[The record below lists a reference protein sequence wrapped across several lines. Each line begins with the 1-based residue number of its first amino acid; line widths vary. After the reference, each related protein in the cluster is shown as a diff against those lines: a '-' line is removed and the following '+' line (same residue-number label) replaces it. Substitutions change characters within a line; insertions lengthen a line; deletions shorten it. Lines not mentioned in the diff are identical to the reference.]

1 MSPKRWADKASELA
15 SEAERR
21 VRITVA
27 DGVADVRLVRGEKHN
42 ALDWAMFEEI
52 NAAIDE
58 LGASSGVRAVVLSGD
73 GPSFCSG
80 LDFPS
85 FMAGEISIEE
95 VFERRDGDGANFAQR
110 TSHGWKQ
117 LEMPVIV
124 ALRGAC
130 FGGGLQIALGA
141 DIRIAAPDTRLSV
154 MEIRYGLI
162 PDMGL
167 TQTLSGLVRMDV
179 AKELAFSGRIVPAP
193 EALELGLLSRIADDP
208 LAAALEL
215 GGEIASRSPHAI
227 RAAKRLLNRSWNAP
241 AEEGLALEAELQ
253 RGLLGSP
260 NQIAAVKAEL
270 SKEPGVFEDP

>member
-1 MSPKRWADKASELA
+1 VT
-15 SEAERR
+15 EAEQR
-21 VRITVA
+21 VRVSIA
-27 DGVADVRLVRGEKHN
+27 DGIGDVRLARGDKHN
-42 ALDWAMFEEI
+42 ALDWAMLEAI

-58 LGASSGVRAVVLSGD
+58 LGGASGVRAVVLSGE

-85 FMAGEISIEE
+85 FLAGEVSIEE

-117 LEMPVIV
+117 LEAPVIA

-167 TQTLSGLVRMDV
+167 SQTLPALVRMDV
-179 AKELAFSGRIVPAP
+179 AKELTFSGRIVAAP
-193 EALELGLLSRIADDP
+193 EALELGLLTRVTDDP

-215 GGEIASRSPHAI
+215 AGEIAAKSPHAV
-227 RAAKRLLNRSWNAP
+227 RAGKRLLNRAWNAP
-241 AEEGLALEAELQ
+241 TEAGLALEAELQ
-253 RGLLGSP
+253 RGLLGTP
-260 NQIAAVKAEL
+260 NQIAAVRAAM
-270 SKEPGVFEDP
+270 SKEPAAFEDP